1 MNGPAADVTYDTVVH
16 LRPMTEQASELLT
29 VMSTAYLFCSPCAGR
44 PRSRVAGSRQ
54 HVCGRFGSRRC
65 ADVCAAA
72 FAGLDRP
79 DDVVPGVGDDGMVRI
94 VVTDVGGADRLRD
107 DPAECGRGAGPAEH
121 TNRSVPRHRII
132 TVQGD
137 TRDVVV
143 IGERF
148 YDNSGE
154 VVGTPG
160 FYIDVTPTAQARESS
175 ISAALAEISD
185 HRAAI
190 EQPRAC

>member
-1 MNGPAADVTYDTVVH
+1 V
-16 LRPMTEQASELLT
+16 
-29 VMSTAYLFCSPCAGR
+29 
-44 PRSRVAGSRQ
+44 RQ
-54 HVCGRFGSRRC
+54 R
-65 ADVCAAA
+65 
-72 FAGLDRP
+72 
-79 DDVVPGVGDDGMVRI
+79 
-94 VVTDVGGADRLRD
+94 T
-107 DPAECGRGAGPAEH
+107 
-121 TNRSVPRHRII
+121 RHRII

-143 IGERF
+143 IGERL

-185 HRAAI
+185 HWGSI